1 MWADLLVALRSLRR
15 SPLFAGTAVATLAL
29 GIGASSAI
37 FTIVYAVLIRP
48 LPYRNPTELVR
59 IWEANPSEGNER
71 ALVASANFND
81 WRARSRAFSELALF
95 NLFTDPTVIG
105 VGEAS
110 LQAKQAA
117 VTPNLFDVLGVHP
130 SMGRQFGPPPEKRG
144 PLVGTEVIV
153 SHSFWQRAL
162 GGDTGVVGRAVR
174 IEGAAG
180 SVIVGVMPAGFS
192 FPEGADFWT
201 PVDAGRG
208 GAGRRDSRMYVAVG
222 RLAPNIGLAS
232 ARAQLQSVAAA
243 LAREYPAS
251 NSGWTVVVL
260 PLHESVVGDYRL
272 ALMTLFPAVSFVL
285 LVGCAN
291 VSNLL
296 LARGISRRGEIAV
309 RAALGASRLRLL
321 RLLLAET
328 IVLSG
333 LGAVAGL
340 AFAQFLLPF
349 LVQLAANDVPRLVNA
364 QVSPTT
370 IAFSVLAAC
379 VAVIV
384 TGLLPAI
391 RQSRTELQGAFS
403 ASGERST
410 QATRDLRLQRL
421 VLAGELAVCLVLL
434 VGAVLF
440 AQTFLRLR
448 AVDLGFDPEN
458 VISVETRV
466 PIYRTLAPN
475 RWQLLA
481 SQTSEALARVR
492 AVPGVLAASATS
504 DLPLAG
510 NVMST
515 EIMLPGDSRTRQAL
529 YHRVSPEYFRT
540 MGMTLVQGR
549 DFTNEDLSDVA
560 RLADPRA
567 AVPRQGAVI
576 VNETT
581 ARLFWPGGNAI
592 GQFLS
597 TSFDARP
604 VSRRQVVGIV
614 RDSRSESIRGG
625 PPTEVYVPY
634 LEDPSFALTLLVR
647 STLPADQAVSI
658 VRRELREVS
667 VDLSTANVRM
677 LSEVVGASMRS
688 SRFSAFA
695 IGAFAAAA
703 LTLSALGV
711 FGVVAFG
718 VASRVREVGI
728 RMALG
733 ATRQD
738 IARMFLRQ
746 AVGPILVG
754 LVLGTGTAF
763 ALGRVVDSLLFGVAP
778 TDIASYMTAASAL
791 VGVALL
797 ASYLPIRRVLQAD
810 PAHALRG

>member
-59 IWEANPSEGNER
+59 IWEANPSEADER
-71 ALVASANFND
+71 ALVAAANFND
-81 WRARSRAFSELALF
+81 WRARSRTLSELALF
-95 NLFTDPTVIG
+95 HVFTDPTVIG
-105 VGEAS
+105 VGDAS
-110 LQAKQAA
+110 LQAKQAV
-117 VTPNLFDVLGVHP
+117 VTPNLFDVLAVHP
-130 SMGRQFGPPPEKRG
+130 AMGRQFGPPPEKRG

-162 GGDTGVVGRAVR
+162 GGDAGVIGRSVR
-174 IEGAAG
+174 VEGAAG
-180 SVIVGVMPAGFS
+180 SVIVGVMPAGVA
-192 FPEGADFWT
+192 FPEGTDFWT
-201 PVDAGRG
+201 PVDAGRA
-208 GAGRRDSRMYVAVG
+208 GAVRRDLRMYGAIG
-222 RLAPNIGLAS
+222 RLAPNISLAS
-232 ARAQLQSVAAA
+232 ARAHLQSVAGA

-251 NSGWTVVVL
+251 NRGWTVVVL

-272 ALMTLFPAVSFVL
+272 ALMTLFAAVSFVL
-285 LVGCAN
+285 LMGCAN

-296 LARGISRRGEIAV
+296 LARGISRRGEMAV
-309 RAALGASRLRLL
+309 RAALGASRMRLL
-321 RLLLAET
+321 RLLLTET
-328 IVLSG
+328 VVLG
-333 LGAVAGL
+333 VLGGVVGL
-340 AFAQFLLPF
+340 AFAQSLLPF
-349 LVQLAANDVPRLVNA
+349 LVQLAGNDVPRIANA

-370 IAFSVLAAC
+370 IGFSVLAAFL
-379 VAVIV
+379 AVII

-410 QATRDLRLQRL
+410 QATLDLRLQRL
-421 VLAGELAVCLVLL
+421 VLAGELALCLVLL
-434 VGAVLF
+434 VGAMLF

-481 SQTSEALARVR
+481 SQTREALARVR
-492 AVPGVLAASATS
+492 AVPGVLAAAATS

-510 NVMST
+510 NAMST
-515 EIMLPGDSRTRQAL
+515 EITLSGDSRTRQAL
-529 YHRVSPEYFRT
+529 YHRISPEYFRT
-540 MGMTLVQGR
+540 MRMTLVQGR
-549 DFTNEDLSDVA
+549 DFTDGDMSDLA
-560 RLADPRA
+560 RLAHPGA

-581 ARLFWPGGNAI
+581 ARMFWPGENAI

-604 VSRRQVVGIV
+604 ISRRQVVGIL
-614 RDSRSESIRGG
+614 RDSRSESIRSA
-625 PPTEVYVPY
+625 PPAEVYVPF
-634 LEDPSFALTLLVR
+634 LEDPSFAMTLLVR
-647 STLPADQAVSI
+647 SALPAEQAVSI
-658 VRRELREVS
+658 VRRRLREVS

-677 LSEVVGASMRS
+677 LSEVVGDSMRS
-688 SRFSAFA
+688 ARFSAFV

-703 LTLSALGV
+703 LTLSAVGV
-711 FGVVAFG
+711 FGVFAFG

-738 IARMFLRQ
+738 ISRMFLRQ
-746 AVGPILVG
+746 AAGPILVG

-763 ALGRVVDSLLFGVAP
+763 TLGSVVDSLLFGVAP
-778 TDIASYMTAASAL
+778 TDIASYMAAASAL

-797 ASYLPIRRVLQAD
+797 ASYLPIRRVLRAD